1 MFLSR
6 KLLSRD
12 YIIIHVDH
20 HQKYNFIIIF
30 KFRVEF
36 SIEGNSAT
44 HGGHQDAQS

>member
-1 MFLSR
+1 LS
-6 KLLSRD
+6 LLSRD

-20 HQKYNFIIIF
+20 QNTILSLFLNS
-30 KFRVEF
+30 EWNF